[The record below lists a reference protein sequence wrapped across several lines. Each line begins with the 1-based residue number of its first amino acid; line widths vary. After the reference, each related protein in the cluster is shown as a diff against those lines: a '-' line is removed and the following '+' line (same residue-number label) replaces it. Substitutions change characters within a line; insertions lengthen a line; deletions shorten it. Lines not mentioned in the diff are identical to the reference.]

1 MSNLFTSL
9 ISSANTLDA
18 YGRVLET
25 SQNNVANASTPGYAK
40 QRLELISMPFDPS
53 TGSTGGVRP
62 GTLVSYR
69 DQYAEQAVR
78 TQNVSLGA
86 QQQLV
91 DSLTSL
97 QTQFD
102 ISGQTGI
109 PKALNDLFT
118 AFSAWGTSPTDQST
132 RQTVIDK
139 ATSLAQNF
147 QQVYNGLANQEQTA
161 TQQASQT
168 VDQVNQLVGQLQQ
181 LNKLAMSGNRN
192 DPSLDAQVN
201 STLENLSQLV
211 DFTATK
217 QDDGSVTVLLNGNKL
232 LLTEDQQYKL
242 SFTQS
247 VPTSSPPTY
256 PNSPA
261 SVQVIASDGTDVT
274 SQITNGKLGAL
285 LNVRNE
291 VLPSYIGDAYQ
302 AGDLNTMAKQFADR
316 VNQVLTSG
324 NISSGPP
331 PQPGVPLFTY
341 DASNDA
347 RVAQTI
353 SVDPS
358 VTPDQLAAIDP
369 AANVSNG
376 VPLALAQMASPTDPA
391 DEINGV
397 SYTQFYGNLAS
408 RVGGQ
413 LNDATN
419 QTQVQQ
425 SLVTQAQSLRQQ
437 SSGVSLDE
445 EATVLIEF
453 QRAYQ
458 ATSKFITVLDQLTQT
473 TIDMLTT

>member
-419 QTQVQQ
+419 QSQVQQ